1 MWQPWHCRNSKQDSG
16 PEEDPGTAA
25 IASLQMQQKKAH
37 ITTPGK
43 RNNTSASPWA
53 PTPSNPPF
61 AFPSKFQTN
70 YIRKSPL
77 MAYARK
83 NTPPHPH
90 HHPTRA
96 KYSNIAG
103 PSDIAS
109 CSLLLPHNPTTNRQ
123 DAGLFVAANE

>member
-53 PTPSNPPF
+53 PPPPNPPF
-61 AFPSKFQTN
+61 AFP
-70 YIRKSPL
+70 R
-77 MAYARK
+77 
-83 NTPPHPH
+83 
-90 HHPTRA
+90 
-96 KYSNIAG
+96 